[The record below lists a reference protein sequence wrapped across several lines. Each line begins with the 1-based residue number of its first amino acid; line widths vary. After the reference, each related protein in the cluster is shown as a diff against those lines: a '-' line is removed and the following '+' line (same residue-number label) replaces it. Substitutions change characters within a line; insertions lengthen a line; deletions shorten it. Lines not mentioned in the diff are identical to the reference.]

1 MIKSFKRKGLQKYY
15 DSGKVSGIQ
24 AAHKKRPRLQLIAID
39 TATTIEDIDL
49 PGFNFHPLKKGKRK
63 GIWSIKLNGNWRITF
78 KFEDGDA
85 YILDYE
91 DYH

>member
-1 MIKSFKRKGLQKYY
+1 MIKSFKHKGLKKYY
-15 DSGKVSGIQ
+15 DSGKISGIQ
-24 AAHKKRPRLQLIAID
+24 ADHKKKLKFQLIAID
-39 TATTIEDIDL
+39 TATNINDIDL
-49 PGFNFHPLKKGKRK
+49 PGFDLHPLKGSRK
-63 GIWSIKLNGNWRITF
+63 EIWSIKVNGNWCVTF